1 MRIIIRCA
9 LKISLILFLFVGC
22 GYNIYYWGR
31 FAQATEKPKTQ
42 TIEDDIIYYDEP
54 LEEDTIIN
62 DTTEEINTN
71 I

>member
-9 LKISLILFLFVGC
+9 LKVLLILFLFVGC

-31 FAQATEKPKTQ
+31 FAQKTEKPKKQ
-42 TIEDDIIYYDEP
+42 TIEDNIIYYDEP

-62 DTTEEINTN
+62 DTTEEMYTN
-71 I
+71 F